1 MATSRKKQTVFQNQP
16 TCDRCAKVLVGHDTV
31 QCTFEDEPQ
40 QLCTQCFNAEIA
52 RRSGIDDFDNN
63 ELDPISIKGADGVA
77 HEFHFQTR
85 LLGGILSLEA
95 FEMKDGAP
103 GGYQFQLIAEPEE
116 ERFAQ
121 LARMVQR
128 IRSTLAIQFLEDSRL
143 GLQIKDREVL
153 GRIEMD
159 SSEDAELFGERVPMM
174 VIDGKDVSWEEFG
187 RMLMSFEGWQ
197 FKLQMVDPSDDPLN

>member
-1 MATSRKKQTVFQNQP
+1 MATSRKKRVTSKDQP
-16 TCDRCAKVLVGHDTV
+16 TCERCTKVLVGHDTV
-31 QCTFEDEPQ
+31 QCTFEDETQ

-52 RRSGIDDFDNN
+52 KRSGMDDFDNSQL
-63 ELDPISIKGADGVA
+63 EPISIKGADGLI
-77 HEFHFQTR
+77 HEFQFQTR

-95 FEMKDGAP
+95 FEMKDGSP
-103 GGYQFQLIAEPEE
+103 TGYQFQLIAEPEE

-128 IRSTLAIQFLEDSRL
+128 IRGTLAIQFLEDSRL
-143 GLQIKDREVL
+143 GLQIKDKEVQ

-159 SSEDAELFGERVPMM
+159 SSEDAELFGKRVPKM